1 VFFQVA
7 KLNLFVHALQG
18 LKLRAEEVHA
28 EEYKLFRA
36 TSLAPYKGH
45 ENPKKLIKDLSKM

>member
-1 VFFQVA
+1 MFFQVA